1 MNDLQKMRAKLREL
15 LAELPAIKAKALAED
30 ALESDLQAY
39 DAKLDEIEQHSAKI
53 DRAEREDAL
62 VAKTS
67 KVALDPIQ
75 KDEDD
80 DPVEPMFAAP
90 KVKVEKSQSLGI
102 MVAAAILGKKNNV
115 DPLKFLEDNGYGQ
128 FVKEIRYMHKAA
140 PTPSVNIVNG
150 ASSGG
155 VLVPSPLANSIIEL
169 LYPTTTFLQGGPR
182 RVPLIGGKYHQAR
195 GATGA
200 TASYVGEGIKKPL
213 SAPTFNDI
221 NMQAHKLAT
230 IVPITQEAKMW
241 TIGDI
246 ESFVRADAAEAMAVK
261 MDQTMYFGTGVGDI
275 PLGIFNKSGVTT
287 LTANGRFSNM
297 AAPTLAELDAAATAM
312 ILSMTN
318 ANIYQNPSWAWLM
331 PYRTMLKLQN
341 MRVGSTFDGLFAF
354 PELQR
359 PADGSASGATWKGI
373 RVLVSNQ
380 VPTNL
385 GTGAVETTLSLIDFS
400 QVLFG
405 DEGAMIVK
413 TSEEATLDSSG
424 TLIHLWQ
431 QNMFAILFEMFHDV
445 GLRRNEAVV
454 NMTDI
459 RF

>member
-1 MNDLQKMRAKLREL
+1 MNDLQKMRARLRDL

-30 ALESDLQAY
+30 ASEADVVAF
-39 DAKLDEIEQHSAKI
+39 DAKLDEVEALNKNI
-53 DRAEREDAL
+53 DRGEREEAL
-62 VAKTS
+62 VARSS
-67 KVALDPIQ
+67 KVATAAIGAEDDPI
-75 KDEDD
+75 
-80 DPVEPMFAAP
+80 EPKMFAAP
-90 KVKVEKSQSLGI
+90 QIKVDRTQAVGLL
-102 MVAAAILGKKNNV
+102 VAGAILGKANGV
-115 DPLKFLEDNGYGQ
+115 DPMQFLDDNGYGQ
-128 FVKEIRYMHKAA
+128 FVKEVRYYQQKAA

-155 VLVPSPLANSIIEL
+155 VLVPAPLSNSIIEL

-182 RVPLIGGKYHQAR
+182 KVPLIGGKYHQAR

-200 TASYVGEGIKKPL
+200 TASYTGEGIKKPI

-221 NMQAHKLAT
+221 NMQARKLAT

-241 TIGDI
+241 TVGDI
-246 ESFVRADAAEAMAVK
+246 EAFVRADAAMAMSVK
-261 MDQTMYFGTGVGDI
+261 MDQTAYFGTGVGDI
-275 PLGIFNKSGVTT
+275 PTGIFNKAGITT
-287 LTANGRFSNM
+287 LTANGRFASM
-297 AAPTLAELDAAATAM
+297 SAPTLAELDAAASAM
-312 ILSMTN
+312 VLSMTN
-318 ANIYQNPSWAWLM
+318 ANLYQNPAWAWLM
-331 PYRTMLKLQN
+331 PYRTLIKLQN
-341 MRVGSTFDGLFAF
+341 MRVGSTFDGIAAY

-359 PADGSASGATWKGI
+359 PADGSATGATWKGI

-380 VPTNL
+380 VPSNL
-385 GTGAVETTLSLIDFS
+385 GTGAIETTLSLIDFS
-400 QVLFG
+400 QVLYG
-405 DEGAMIVK
+405 DEGSMIVK

-431 QNMFAILFEMFHDV
+431 QNMFAILFEMFHDF